1 MKDFIFI
8 TGNQHK
14 VEYLEKWLGRSVRH
28 EKIDLKE
35 IQSLNPRTVL
45 EHKAQSAYNLCH
57 EPVLVEDVGLTFHAL
72 GKLPGTLVKWFLEE
86 IGTEGLCKMM
96 ESFDNKHATAFIN
109 YGLYDGANLHIFE
122 GAVQGTVSDKPRS
135 IEALEWKHSLSWN
148 SIFIPEGAQK
158 TYAEMTDEELEAYSH
173 RKRAVEKLQKFLA
186 T

>member
-1 MKDFIFI
+1 MKDFVFI

-14 VEYLEKWLGRSVRH
+14 VAYLEKWLSRPVSH
-28 EKIDLKE
+28 KKMDLEE
-35 IQSLNPRTVL
+35 IQSLDPNVVL
-45 EHKAQSAYNLCH
+45 EHKARRAYELCH

-72 GKLPGTLVKWFLEE
+72 GRLPGTLIKWFLEE

-96 ESFDNKHATAFIN
+96 EPFANKRATAFIA
-109 YGLYDGANLHIFE
+109 YGLYDGTNLHIFE

-148 SIFIPEGAQK
+148 SVFIPDGASK
-158 TYAEMTDEELEAYSH
+158 TYAEMTDEELETYSH